1 LGFSWDK
8 ADALA
13 RSVGGE
19 VNFSS
24 KILQVGGKYIGVAG
38 LIVDGT
44 QFLVGISDEDISL
57 DDMGNGAQLALGI
70 GSFFVAPWVAVVFG
84 GLSIAI
90 AVYQSSQS
98 CD

>member
-1 LGFSWDK
+1 
-8 ADALA
+8 
-13 RSVGGE
+13 
-19 VNFSS
+19 
-24 KILQVGGKYIGVAG
+24 
-38 LIVDGT
+38 
-44 QFLVGISDEDISL
+44 
-57 DDMGNGAQLALGI
+57 MGNGAQLALGI